1 MERQPCP
8 NAEIAVEDINLT
20 HRGPAQ
26 HTDKNALLVK
36 AEIIIR
42 LFADH
47 QTEEDYRHA
56 DFEDT
61 ADQIEDPTGD
71 HSRPTGVEAPGVV
84 EILDKDEAVVDVVT
98 GTTSNKAQ
106 SEQSLPAP
114 VMAQTMRSKT
124 K

>member
-1 MERQPCP
+1 ML
-8 NAEIAVEDINLT
+8 A
-20 HRGPAQ
+20 
-26 HTDKNALLVK
+26 K
-36 AEIIIR
+36 AEIIIKPS
-42 LFADH
+42 ADH
-47 QTEEDYRHA
+47 QIEGDYRHA

-61 ADQIEDPTGD
+61 ADLIEDPTGD

-106 SEQSLPAP
+106 SKRSPPAP
-114 VMAQTMRSKT
+114 VMAQTMGNKT

>member
-26 HTDKNALLVK
+26 HTAKNALLVK
-36 AEIIIR
+36 AEITIKP
-42 LFADH
+42 FVDH

-71 HSRPTGVEAPGVV
+71 HIRPTGVEEPGVV

-106 SEQSLPAP
+106 SERSPPAP
-114 VMAQTMRSKT
+114 VMAQTMGNKT

>member
-20 HRGPAQ
+20 HQGPAQ

-47 QTEEDYRHA
+47 QTEEDYRHL

-106 SEQSLPAP
+106 SEQ
-114 VMAQTMRSKT
+114 
-124 K
+124 